1 VQIKSPE
8 DNHPKEV
15 NSVPSEDEEE
25 EAVSEPEW
33 EEHYRKVLALL

>member
-1 VQIKSPE
+1 MQIKSPE
-8 DNHPKEV
+8 DNPPKEA
-15 NSVPSEDEEE
+15 NSVLPEDEEE